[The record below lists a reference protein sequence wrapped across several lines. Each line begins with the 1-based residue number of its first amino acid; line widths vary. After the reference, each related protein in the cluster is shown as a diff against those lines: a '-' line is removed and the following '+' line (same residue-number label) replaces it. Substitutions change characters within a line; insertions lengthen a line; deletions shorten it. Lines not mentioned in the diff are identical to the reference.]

1 MILSGWSLNNKYQKK
16 YLTLPGLKTAEDK
29 RERRERLKA
38 VVKGKRQT
46 RISQIDTK
54 KTNLTAPATQHVGQ
68 EGAPRTGRRRGR
80 VRSLP
85 GQKAQ
90 RTQRKTN
97 I

>member
-1 MILSGWSLNNKYQKK
+1 MILSGWSLNNKYQKR
-16 YLTLPGLKTAEDK
+16 YLTLPGLKNAEDK

-68 EGAPRTGRRRGR
+68 EGTPRTKGAEDKTRTRR
-80 VRSLP
+80 
-85 GQKAQ
+85 
-90 RTQRKTN
+90 
-97 I
+97 

>member
-1 MILSGWSLNNKYQKK
+1 MILSGWSLNNKYQKR
-16 YLTLPGLKTAEDK
+16 YLTLPGLKNAEDK

-68 EGAPRTGRRRGR
+68 EGTPRTKGAEDKKAMKRRN
-80 VRSLP
+80 LNDKKP
-85 GQKAQ
+85 
-90 RTQRKTN
+90 N
-97 I
+97 